1 MLGVERPSVGLLNV
15 GVEEIKGIEE
25 VKAAGRILREADFP
39 HMNYIGFVEGDDIGK
54 GTADVVVAEG
64 FTGNI
69 ALKTAEGTAK
79 LISGFLKEAMGST
92 LMSRIG
98 YLFARGA
105 FESLKERMDPRRFNG
120 AVFLGLEGIV
130 IKSHGGA
137 DALGFSGA
145 IDIAREMARQQLLTK
160 IGEMIA
166 QSRTGA
172 RRQSNRRR
180 LRPPRAAQLTQNPG
194 ASLTGT
200 RHIWR
205 SVVEGVGSC
214 LPERRVTNSELEKTV
229 DTTDEWIVQRTGI
242 RERHIAGP
250 GETTSVLATRAAEQ
264 AMERAGC
271 TAGDIDLIV
280 LATST
285 PDFTFPSTA
294 TQVQAALGVTRGAA
308 FDVQAVCSGF
318 VYAVAIADK
327 FLSSGSH
334 ERALVIGAETFSR
347 ILDWEDRTTC
357 VSLWRRCRR
366 DRSRAQGGE
375 GTIAD
380 RGVLTTHLR
389 SDGRH
394 REKLYV
400 DGGPSTT
407 GTVGKLRMSGKEV
420 FRHAVGMVTDVMT
433 DAFEATGWTQT
444 ISTGSCRTRRTS
456 ASSTPRPTSSAS
468 RARRS

>member
-1 MLGVERPSVGLLNV
+1 M
-15 GVEEIKGIEE
+15 
-25 VKAAGRILREADFP
+25 
-39 HMNYIGFVEGDDIGK
+39 
-54 GTADVVVAEG
+54 
-64 FTGNI
+64 
-69 ALKTAEGTAK
+69 
-79 LISGFLKEAMGST
+79 
-92 LMSRIG
+92 
-98 YLFARGA
+98 
-105 FESLKERMDPRRFNG
+105 
-120 AVFLGLEGIV
+120 
-130 IKSHGGA
+130 
-137 DALGFSGA
+137 
-145 IDIAREMARQQLLTK
+145 
-160 IGEMIA
+160 
-166 QSRTGA
+166 
-172 RRQSNRRR
+172 
-180 LRPPRAAQLTQNPG
+180 
-194 ASLTGT
+194 
-200 RHIWR
+200 
-205 SVVEGVGSC
+205 GSC
-214 LPERRVTNSELEKTV
+214 LPERRVTNAELEKTV

-242 RERHIAGP
+242 RERRIAGP

-271 TAGDIDLIV
+271 TAADIDLIV

-327 FLSSGSH
+327 FITSGSH

-357 VSLWRRCRR
+357 VLFG
-366 DRSRAQGGE
+366 DGAGAIVLARAE
-375 GTIAD
+375 GAGAVTD
-380 RGVLTTHLR
+380 RGVLTSHLR

-433 DAFEATGWTQT
+433 DAFKATGSSAADLDWFVPHQANERIIDASADKLGIAREKIVKTVHMH
-444 ISTGSCRTRRTS
+444 GNTS
-456 ASSTPRPTSSAS
+456 AAS
-468 RARRS
+468 IPLALATACEDGRIRRGHLVMLEAMGGGFTWGSVMIRW